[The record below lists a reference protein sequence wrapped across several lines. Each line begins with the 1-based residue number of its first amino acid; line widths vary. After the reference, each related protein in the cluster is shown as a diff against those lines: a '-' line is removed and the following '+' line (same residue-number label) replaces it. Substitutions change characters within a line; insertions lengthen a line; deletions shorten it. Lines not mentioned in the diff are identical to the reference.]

1 MADKAISNI
10 TASVFMDDIKASI
23 GGNSDYTPV
32 SGDDD
37 AWIFAEV
44 AVGNGAA
51 TAILDT
57 SDSYLGLAAAVS
69 LSDKVKWVAI
79 KNISTTST
87 EGVAICIDNGNA
99 AYNDTDVMIL
109 GNGEMIIMKTPNL
122 TVGDLNV
129 RSCTLDSDGKPS
141 AQGTATVTCQVA
153 AILEDVA

>member
-1 MADKAISNI
+1 MADKG
-10 TASVFMDDIKASI
+10 TASLSASIFMDDIKSSI
-23 GGNSDYTPV
+23 GGSSSYTPV

-57 SDSYLGLAAAVS
+57 SDSYLGLAAAGS
-69 LSDKVKWVAI
+69 LSDLVKWVAI

-87 EGVAICIDNGNA
+87 EGGAICIDNGNA
-99 AYNDTDVMIL
+99 AYNDTDIMVL
-109 GNGEMIIMKTPNL
+109 GNGEMIVMKTPNL

-129 RSCTLDSDGKPS
+129 RSCTLDSDLKPS
-141 AQGTATVTCQVA
+141 AQGSATVTCQVA
-153 AILEDVA
+153 AILEDV

>member
-1 MADKAISNI
+1 MADKATGSMS
-10 TASVFMDDIKASI
+10 ASVFQDDIKSTMS
-23 GGNSDYTPV
+23 GSSVYTPV

-37 AWIFAEV
+37 AWVFAEV

-57 SDSYLGLAAAVS
+57 CDSYLGLAAAVS
-69 LSDKVKWVAI
+69 LSDKVKWVTI

-99 AYNDTDVMIL
+99 AYNDSDVMIL

-122 TVGDLNV
+122 TAGDLNV
-129 RSCTLDSDGKPS
+129 RSCELDSDGKPT

-153 AILEDVA
+153 AILEDV

>member
-1 MADKAISNI
+1 MADKGTASVS
-10 TASVFMDDIKASI
+10 ASVFMDDIKSSI
-23 GGNSDYTPV
+23 GGALSYTPV
-32 SGDDD
+32 SSDDD

-69 LSDKVKWVAI
+69 LSDLVKWVAI

-87 EGVAICIDNGNA
+87 EGVALCIDNGNA
-99 AYNDTDVMIL
+99 AYNDTDIMIL
-109 GNGEMIIMKTPNL
+109 GNGEIIIFKAPNL

-141 AQGTATVTCQVA
+141 AQGSATVTCQVA
-153 AILEDVA
+153 AILEDV

>member
-1 MADKAISNI
+1 MADKATASISV
-10 TASVFMDDIKASI
+10 SVFMDDIKTSI
-23 GGNSDYTPV
+23 GGGLSYTPV

-44 AVGNGAA
+44 GVGSSSGV
-51 TAILDT
+51 AILDT

-79 KNISTTST
+79 KNISTTAT

-99 AYNDTDVMIL
+99 AYNDTDIMVL
-109 GNGEMIIMKTPNL
+109 GNGEMIVMKTPNL

-129 RSCTLDSDGKPS
+129 RSCTLDGDLKPS
-141 AQGTATVTCQVA
+141 AQGSATVTCQVA
-153 AILEDVA
+153 AILEDV

>member
-1 MADKAISNI
+1 MADKG
-10 TASVFMDDIKASI
+10 TASLSASIFMDDIKSSI
-23 GGNSDYTPV
+23 GGSSSYTPV

-69 LSDKVKWVAI
+69 LSDLVKWVAI

-99 AYNDTDVMIL
+99 AYNDTDIMVL
-109 GNGEMIIMKTPNL
+109 GNGEMIVMKTPNL

-129 RSCTLDSDGKPS
+129 RSCTLDSDLKPS
-141 AQGTATVTCQVA
+141 AQGSATVTCQVA
-153 AILEDVA
+153 AILEDV

>member
-1 MADKAISNI
+1 MADKATGSMS
-10 TASVFMDDIKASI
+10 ASVFQDEVKATVS
-23 GGNSDYTPV
+23 GSSTYTPV

-37 AWIFAEV
+37 AWVFAEV

-79 KNISTTST
+79 KNISTTAT

-99 AYNDTDVMIL
+99 AYNDADVMIL
-109 GNGEMIIMKTPNL
+109 GNGEIIIMKTPNL
-122 TVGDLNV
+122 TAGDLNV
-129 RSCTLDSDGKPS
+129 RSCTLDSDLKPS
-141 AQGTATVTCQVA
+141 AQGSATVTCQVA
-153 AILEDVA
+153 AILEDV

>member
-1 MADKAISNI
+1 
-10 TASVFMDDIKASI
+10 MDDIKSSI
-23 GGNSDYTPV
+23 GGALSYTPV
-32 SGDDD
+32 SSDDD

-69 LSDKVKWVAI
+69 LSDLVKWVAI

-87 EGVAICIDNGNA
+87 EGVALCIDNGNA
-99 AYNDTDVMIL
+99 AYNDTDIMIL
-109 GNGEMIIMKTPNL
+109 GNGEIIIFKAPNL

-141 AQGTATVTCQVA
+141 AQGSATVTCQVA
-153 AILEDVA
+153 AILEDV

>member
-1 MADKAISNI
+1 MADKATGSLS
-10 TASVFMDDIKASI
+10 ASVFQDDIKSTMSGSSA
-23 GGNSDYTPV
+23 YTPV

-37 AWIFAEV
+37 AWVFAEV

-99 AYNDTDVMIL
+99 AYNDSDVMIL

-129 RSCTLDSDGKPS
+129 RSCTLDANGKPS
-141 AQGTATVTCQVA
+141 AQGSATVTCQVA
-153 AILEDVA
+153 AILEDV

>member
-1 MADKAISNI
+1 MADQAVSSLS
-10 TASVFMDDIKASI
+10 AGVFMDDVRSSI
-23 GGNSDYTPV
+23 GGISNYTPV

-37 AWIFAEV
+37 AWAFAEV

-99 AYNDTDVMIL
+99 AYDDTDVMIL

>member
-1 MADKAISNI
+1 MADKASSNSA
-10 TASVFMDDIKASI
+10 ASIFMDDIKSSI
-23 GGNSDYTPV
+23 SGSSDYTPV
-32 SGDDD
+32 SGDAD

-44 AVGNGAA
+44 GVGNGAA

-69 LSDKVKWVAI
+69 LSDKVKWIAI
-79 KNISTTST
+79 KNISTTAT

-109 GNGEMIIMKTPNL
+109 GNGEIIVMKTPNL

-129 RSCTLDSDGKPS
+129 RSCTLDSDLKPS
-141 AQGTATVTCQVA
+141 AQGSATVTCQVA
-153 AILEDVA
+153 AILEDV

>member
-1 MADKAISNI
+1 MADKATGSLS
-10 TASVFMDDIKASI
+10 ASVFQDDIKSTMSGSSA
-23 GGNSDYTPV
+23 YTPV

-37 AWIFAEV
+37 AWVFAEV

-99 AYNDTDVMIL
+99 AYNDSDVMIL

-122 TVGDLNV
+122 TAGDLNA
-129 RSCTLDSDGKPS
+129 RSCTLDANGKPS
-141 AQGTATVTCQVA
+141 AQGSATVTCQVA
-153 AILEDVA
+153 AILEDV

>member
-1 MADKAISNI
+1 MADQAVSSL
-10 TASVFMDDIKASI
+10 SVGIFMDDVRSAIS
-23 GGNSDYTPV
+23 GTSNYTPV

-57 SDSYLGLAAAVS
+57 NDSYLGLAAAVS
-69 LSDKVKWVAI
+69 LSDLVKWVAI

-99 AYNDTDVMIL
+99 AYNDTDIMIL
-109 GNGEMIIMKTPNL
+109 GNGEMIVMKTPNL

-129 RSCTLDSDGKPS
+129 RSCTLDSDLKPN
-141 AQGTATVTCQVA
+141 AQGSATVTCQVA
-153 AILEDVA
+153 AILENV

>member
-1 MADKAISNI
+1 MADKG
-10 TASVFMDDIKASI
+10 TASLSASIFMDDIKSSI
-23 GGNSDYTPV
+23 GGSSSYTPV

-69 LSDKVKWVAI
+69 LSDLVKWVSI

-99 AYNDTDVMIL
+99 AYNDTDIMVL
-109 GNGEMIIMKTPNL
+109 GNGEMIVMKTPNL

-129 RSCTLDSDGKPS
+129 RSCTLDSDLKPS
-141 AQGTATVTCQVA
+141 AQGSATVTCQVA
-153 AILEDVA
+153 AILEDV

>member
-1 MADKAISNI
+1 MADKGM
-10 TASVFMDDIKASI
+10 ASLSASIFMDDIKSSLAGSL
-23 GGNSDYTPV
+23 SYTPV
-32 SGDDD
+32 SADDD

-57 SDSYLGLAAAVS
+57 NDSYLGLAAAVA
-69 LSDKVKWVAI
+69 LDDKVKWIAI

-99 AYNDTDVMIL
+99 AYNDSDIMVL
-109 GNGEMIIMKTPNL
+109 GNGEMMTMKCPNL

-129 RSCTLDSDGKPS
+129 RSCTLDANGKPN
-141 AQGTATVTCQVA
+141 AQGSATVTCQVA